1 MWAALKMS
9 FALVVMLVPGGFA
22 LLFGYVAFRA
32 IRAGLETQR
41 AASGE
46 AHLKDV
52 VAHLHFKDILREA
65 RAAL

>member
-1 MWAALKMS
+1 MWASLKVVLAFTVAL
-9 FALVVMLVPGGFA
+9 LPGGFA
-22 LLFGYVAFRA
+22 LLFGYVALRA
-32 IRAGLETQR
+32 VRAGLEAQR
-41 AASGE
+41 AQSGE